1 MYSFNP
7 PKKCVRVKRG
17 LFTSNAPSHHLALH
31 HCPQLCSFLE
41 YFGEGEKQKKMR
53 KIKKIGEK
61 VFLNDNPSVSASIPS
76 IFHPQE
82 LFFSSRLFILIS
94 PGNTVYYY
102 LLYWNFLWE
111 LY

>member
-1 MYSFNP
+1 VCESEKGAVHFQCSKP
-7 PKKCVRVKRG
+7 PLSSPSLSPTLFIPRIFWGGGKTKK
-17 LFTSNAPSHHLALH
+17 N
-31 HCPQLCSFLE
+31 
-41 YFGEGEKQKKMR
+41 EKKK
-53 KIKKIGEK
+53 KKNGEK